1 MGKLYTV
8 ETVVL
13 LSQLK
18 PGDYIDVK
26 LDMEEMDVTASEKAA
41 TYQQIKDYVM
51 EKHGIKVHTAYIAQ
65 VKKKYGLDMRKN
77 YNPSKNEKYVAKQCT
92 EEKEKYI
99 KEALEHFAMI
109 GGDR

>member
-1 MGKLYTV
+1 M
-8 ETVVL
+8 
-13 LSQLK
+13 SQLK